1 MRQARLVR
9 RHSEAVYHC
18 VSRFVEKRYAFG
30 EPERRKFHSL
40 MRRLEKFCGVQVL
53 TYCLMSNH
61 FHLLVRV
68 PEKGAMPALTEE
80 VLRGLVPLIYRKQRR
95 LDVLQ
100 ELDRARQA
108 LERGD
113 ASWMNEILGRYE
125 RRRHD
130 LSSFLKDLKQWF
142 TQWYNHRN
150 EREGTLWE
158 GRFKSVLV
166 ENGEQALLTIAAYID
181 LNPVRAG
188 LVDDPKDFRWS
199 GYGEAVAGNSVA
211 RKGLCGLL
219 KRTRYAMN
227 RRITWADVGPKYR
240 LLLYGHGEARAADAV
255 SGSRGRLGLS
265 RAAVEAEE
273 NRSGVLSV
281 AEVLRGKVR
290 YFCDGA
296 VFGGLEFVET
306 VFDENRWRYGVKR
319 KTGARRMRGADWG
332 DLRVLRDLRR
342 DVFG

>member
-9 RHSEAVYHC
+9 RHAEAVYHC
-18 VSRFVEKRYAFG
+18 VSRVVEKRYAFG
-30 EPERRKFHSL
+30 EPERRKFHSI

-68 PEKGAMPALTEE
+68 PAKGDMPALTEE
-80 VLRGLVPLIYRKQRR
+80 TLRGLVTLIYRKQRR
-95 LDVLQ
+95 IDVLQ

-113 ASWMNEILGRYE
+113 ASWMNEILARYE
-125 RRRHD
+125 ARRHD
-130 LSSFLKDLKQWF
+130 LSSFLKDLKQRF

-150 EREGTLWE
+150 GREGTLWE

-199 GYGEAVAGNSVA
+199 GYGEAVAGNAVA
-211 RKGLCGLL
+211 RKGLCAMLGY
-219 KRTRYAMN
+219 TRYATN

-240 LLLYGHGEARAADAV
+240 LLLYGRGEERSPDAV
-255 SGSRGRLGLS
+255 SGSPGRRGVS
-265 RAAVEAEE
+265 RAAVEAEQAKG
-273 NRSGVLSV
+273 GVLQV
-281 AEVLRGKVR
+281 AAVLRGKVR

-296 VFGGLEFVET
+296 VFGGVEFIEE
-306 VFDENRWRYGVKR
+306 VFDENRGRYGAKR
-319 KTGARRMRGADWG
+319 KSGARRMRGADWG
-332 DLRVLRDLRR
+332 ELRVLRDLRR
-342 DVFG
+342 RVLG